1 MLGVL
6 IAGIVTMWIGYLLF
20 REYKAQTVIFVAGII
35 LLACAILMG
44 KPIIAAKQSM
54 GFPWLDIFK
63 VIEDLL
69 SNRVAGLGLMIMSV
83 AGFVRYMDHI
93 GASQAFVHL
102 GVKPLHLFHS
112 PYIVLALAFIVGQMM
127 KIAII
132 SAAGLGLLLMATM
145 FPILIGLGVSRLSAA
160 AVIVTS
166 SCVDLGPAAATS
178 QLIAKNAGID
188 VVTYVAQYQITV
200 AIPVIITVAIL
211 HYFVQ
216 QWFDKKTGHV
226 VVRSEVAAT
235 KATEEQAP
243 PLLYAFLPLLPII
256 MIFIFSPI
264 LGSKIRMSVIAAML
278 IGLFVSM
285 VLEYIRCRDYKKV
298 AKSIQKFFDGMGSS
312 FASVVSLVIAAETFA
327 AGLTAIGAIDTII
340 KATQTAG
347 FGDHA
352 MILVMESVVA
362 GAAVVTGSGD
372 ASIFSFAALAPAMA
386 EQMDID
392 PVHMLLP
399 MQFAATT
406 ARSLSP
412 VSAVCI
418 AVAGLA
424 MVSPIDVA
432 KRTAIPMVGALIVTT
447 IVNFCLF

>member
-6 IAGIVTMWIGYLLF
+6 IAVVVTVWVGYLLF
-20 REYKAQTVIFVAGII
+20 KEYKAQTVIFVAGII

-44 KPIIAAKQSM
+44 KPIITVKQSM
-54 GFPWLDIFK
+54 GFAWLDIFK

-93 GASQAFVHL
+93 GASKAFVHL
-102 GVKPLHLFHS
+102 GVKPLNFFHS
-112 PYIVLALAFIVGQMM
+112 PYVVLALAFIVGQMM

-166 SCVDLGPAAATS
+166 SCVDLGPASATS

-188 VVTYVAQYQITV
+188 VVTYVAQYQVII
-200 AIPVIITVAIL
+200 AIPVILTVAIL

-216 QWFDKKTGHV
+216 RWFDKKTGHIA
-226 VVRSEVAAT
+226 VRSEIVAT
-235 KATEEQAP
+235 KAEGEQTP
-243 PLLYAFLPLLPII
+243 PLLYAFLPLLPIVL
-256 MIFIFSPI
+256 IFIFSPI
-264 LGSKIRMSVIAAML
+264 MGSKIRMSVIAAML

-285 VLEYIRCRDYKKV
+285 VLEYIRCRDYKKI
-298 AKSIQKFFDGMGSS
+298 AQSIQKFFDGMGAS

-327 AGLTAIGAIDTII
+327 AGLTAVGAIDTII
-340 KATQTAG
+340 KSTQTAG

-352 MILVMESVVA
+352 MILVMQSVVA
-362 GAAVVTGSGD
+362 GAAVITGSGD
-372 ASIFSFAALAPAMA
+372 ASIFSFAALAPTMA
-386 EQMDID
+386 KHMGID

-399 MQFAATT
+399 MQFAATA
-406 ARSLSP
+406 ARSISP

-447 IVNFCLF
+447 IANFFLF